1 LNRICIVKIK
11 PGKVVAF
18 VGCGGGTF
26 FVVCT
31 ADFVGTTYEI
41 LVAFR
46 FFYKT
51 NCTQKLALL

>member
-1 LNRICIVKIK
+1 ME
-11 PGKVVAF
+11 F
-18 VGCGGGTF
+18 VLLKLSWWSCGVCGVWWGYF

-41 LVAFR
+41 LVACR